1 MSTYASFQGRVYL
14 GKRDAIGN
22 PIEVRSP
29 GNVAELKLMLKT
41 DVLEHYESQT
51 GQRTLDHRMVKQKS
65 AMVNLT
71 IEEFTKE
78 NLALALYGNFVT
90 AVPGTVTAEP
100 IGGAAPVIGDRYFF
114 AHPKVASLVLKDS
127 SAAPVT
133 LVAGVDY
140 TADPDFGAL
149 QFLRLDDGGAPATP
163 YLAPFK
169 ASYAFGAATEIG
181 IFTQPL
187 PERYL
192 RLEGLNTAQ
201 GNAKVLVELYRV
213 AFDPLKEISFISD
226 EYNKFEMEGSLLAD
240 ASKPF
245 DAVLG
250 QFGKIVQL

>member
-14 GKRDAIGN
+14 GKRDVEGN

-29 GNVAELKLMLKT
+29 GNVAELKLSLKT

-65 AMVNLT
+65 ATVNLT

-78 NLALALYGNFVT
+78 NLALALYGNFVVGAT
-90 AVPGTVTAEP
+90 GTVTDEP
-100 IGGAAPVIGDRYFF
+100 VGGVNPLVGDRYFL
-114 AHPKVASLVLKDS
+114 AHPKVSSLVVTD
-127 SAAPVT
+127 SAATPAT
-133 LVAGVDY
+133 LVSGTNY
-140 TADPDFGAL
+140 TAEVDFGAL
-149 QFLRLDDGGAPATP
+149 QFLEVTGFT
-163 YLAPFK
+163 APFK
-169 ASYAFGAATEIG
+169 ASYAFGGSTDIG
-181 IFTQPL
+181 IFTQAL
-187 PERYL
+187 PERFL

-245 DAVLG
+245 DATLG
-250 QFGKIVQL
+250 QFGRIALMS